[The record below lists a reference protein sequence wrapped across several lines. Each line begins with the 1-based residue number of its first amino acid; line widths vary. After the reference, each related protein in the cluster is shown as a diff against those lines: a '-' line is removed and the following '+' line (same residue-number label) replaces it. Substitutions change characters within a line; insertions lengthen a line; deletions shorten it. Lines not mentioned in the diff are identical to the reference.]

1 MSGRST
7 KMQLRTSPV
16 SICYSFFDS
25 SDSRVQAEVVCN
37 DVLMNEN
44 AIAGKIG
51 RMLRVISVTSK
62 CPVIQINSLCGAQL
76 SRKLRA

>member
-7 KMQLRTSPV
+7 KVQLCTSPV
-16 SICYSFFDS
+16 SICYSFFES
-25 SDSRVQAEVVCN
+25 SDSGFQAEVVCN
-37 DVLMNEN
+37 DILMNKN

-51 RMLRVISVTSK
+51 RMLRVILATSN
-62 CPVIQINSLCGAQL
+62 CPMIQISSLCGAQL